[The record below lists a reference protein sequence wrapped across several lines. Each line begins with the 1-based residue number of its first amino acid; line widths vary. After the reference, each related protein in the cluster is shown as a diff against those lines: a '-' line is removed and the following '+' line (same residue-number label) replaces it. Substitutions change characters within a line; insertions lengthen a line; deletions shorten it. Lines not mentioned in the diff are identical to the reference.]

1 MDSVKYYL
9 KMKNWP
15 IVGPMFTKMII
26 NKVYDAYEITTA
38 FVDACEEAVH
48 VFQHSFPLSNQQL
61 HYVFDEVK
69 DNIEQAVLYVSELQN
84 NYPTVIKAVHTAKAS
99 ITLLKHKKHKLQEMY
114 EEGFVDATDYSILR
128 K

>member
-38 FVDACEEAVH
+38 FVDAC
-48 VFQHSFPLSNQQL
+48 
-61 HYVFDEVK
+61 
-69 DNIEQAVLYVSELQN
+69 
-84 NYPTVIKAVHTAKAS
+84 
-99 ITLLKHKKHKLQEMY
+99 
-114 EEGFVDATDYSILR
+114 
-128 K
+128 